1 MTISAIYDEASR
13 AEQSALVE
21 LFVLKLPAS
30 LAEKFPEL
38 AILRFAKAPN
48 EKGEPIVW
56 QGNTFL
62 PIPLEADG
70 FEINSKGS
78 LPRPT
83 LTIANVDGLLSGLL
97 YDLDDMVGVRVQ
109 RLRTFEKYLDAVNFH
124 SGVNPTANP
133 NYFLPTERFIIER
146 KNTETNTIVSFELA
160 SHMDLH
166 GVKIP
171 LRTIERNVCR
181 WRYRG
186 DGCGYSGDPVADAND
201 ARLSNTMTHAE
212 KMKADTCSHTYAG
225 CRLRFPGAYDEL
237 PFGAFPS
244 ITIRDGGD

>member
-1 MTISAIYDEASR
+1 MTISNLYDEVVK

-21 LFVLKLPAS
+21 LFVFKLPTV

-38 AILRFAKAPN
+38 AVLRFAKAPN

-78 LPRPT
+78 LARPT
-83 LTIANVDGLLSGLL
+83 LTVANVDGLLSGLL
-97 YDLDDMVGVRVQ
+97 HDLDDMVGVRVQ
-109 RLRTFEKYLDAVNFH
+109 RLRTFEKYLDAANFH
-124 SGVNPTANP
+124 SGVNTDANP

-146 KNTETNTIVSFELA
+146 KTTETNTLVSFELA

-171 LRTIERNVCR
+171 LRTIERNVCQ
-181 WRYRG
+181 WKYRG
-186 DGCGYSGDPVADAND
+186 DGCGYSGAPVADAD
-201 ARLSNTMTHAE
+201 DGRLPNTLTAAE
-212 KMKADTCSHTYAG
+212 KMKADVCSHTYAG

-244 ITIRDGGD
+244 LTVRDGGD